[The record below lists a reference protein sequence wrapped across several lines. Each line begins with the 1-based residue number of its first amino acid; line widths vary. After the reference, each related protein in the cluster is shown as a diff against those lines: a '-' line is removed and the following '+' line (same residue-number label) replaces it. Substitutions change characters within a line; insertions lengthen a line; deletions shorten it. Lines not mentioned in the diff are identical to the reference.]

1 MVAHIVTDYKIFIKT
16 YGSSKLIHSSVHI
29 DRVYNFVHNHFSRI
43 PLRTYVAFNGPLD
56 RPGHARVSNTTK
68 LFFSFFYL
76 FIFFCFTTTAY
87 FFFLF
92 FSFPFNFSSFIFFII
107 FKSEQPQKSGSLFNL
122 HRHLTGKILRKGS
135 STSLD
140 RAEILRDRS
149 ILSHSLVH
157 SPTRIRLF
165 PSGIF
170 KLNDKFFHFLSR

>member
-1 MVAHIVTDYKIFIKT
+1 MDRQNWYTVVCILIECIISYGIIFHEYHCVRMSVLTGPSTDQAMPGFPT
-16 YGSSKLIHSSVHI
+16 QQ
-29 DRVYNFVHNHFSRI
+29 NF
-43 PLRTYVAFNGPLD
+43 
-56 RPGHARVSNTTK
+56 
-68 LFFSFFYL
+68 FFLFFYL
-76 FIFFCFTTTAY
+76 FIFFCFTTTTY